1 MEILIVVILT
11 LFNGVFAMS
20 ELALVSARKA
30 RLQQQ
35 AEDGNLG
42 AKAALELLEHPSRLL
57 STVQVGITVIGTVA
71 GAYGGSTIAKKYL
84 EPAVAQVPVL
94 AAYKQEIA
102 FALVVLLISYLSLV
116 LGELVPKRL
125 AMRNPERISTI
136 VAYPM
141 QFVAMVSKPLV
152 WLLTASTE
160 AVLRVFGI
168 RGASES
174 TVTEEEIKVLIDEGT
189 KAGVFE
195 EAEQEIV
202 TSALDLAD
210 RQAVSFMTPRHDI
223 VWIDLEEPIEVIQRL
238 IMENP
243 HARFPV
249 AEGDLDKVV
258 GIIRARDLLDGDL
271 SKETICARMQKP
283 LVVPDGFSGLEL
295 LEQFKRE
302 RTHMALVVDEYGNL
316 QGLVTLHDILEAIVG
331 DLPGSDDNEEEPWV
345 VAREDGSYLLDG
357 ALPVEELK
365 KLFDLDELPEEDE
378 YRTLGG
384 FVVNRLEHIP
394 KAGEH
399 FTWHHL
405 RFEVVDMDL
414 NRVDK
419 VLVLPQQPEETPP
432 MPEPTE

>member
-1 MEILIVVILT
+1 ME
-11 LFNGVFAMS
+11 S
-20 ELALVSARKA
+20 
-30 RLQQQ
+30 
-35 AEDGNLG
+35 
-42 AKAALELLEHPSRLL
+42 
-57 STVQVGITVIGTVA
+57 
-71 GAYGGSTIAKKYL
+71 
-84 EPAVAQVPVL
+84 
-94 AAYKQEIA
+94 
-102 FALVVLLISYLSLV
+102 
-116 LGELVPKRL
+116 
-125 AMRNPERISTI
+125 
-136 VAYPM
+136 
-141 QFVAMVSKPLV
+141 
-152 WLLTASTE
+152 
-160 AVLRVFGI
+160 
-168 RGASES
+168 
-174 TVTEEEIKVLIDEGT
+174 
-189 KAGVFE
+189 
-195 EAEQEIV
+195 
-202 TSALDLAD
+202 
-210 RQAVSFMTPRHDI
+210 
-223 VWIDLEEPIEVIQRL
+223 
-238 IMENP
+238 P

-258 GIIRARDLLDGDL
+258 GIIRARDLLDGDF
-271 SKETICARMQKP
+271 SKETIRARMQKP

-345 VAREDGSYLLDG
+345 VVREDGSYLLDG

-432 MPEPTE
+432 LPEPTE

>member
-1 MEILIVVILT
+1 MEILILLILT

-35 AEDGNLG
+35 AEDGNAG

-57 STVQVGITVIGTVA
+57 STVQVGITLIGTIA
-71 GAYGGSTIAKKYL
+71 GAYGGSTVAKNL
-84 EPAVAQVPVL
+84 EPAVERVPLL
-94 AAYKQEIA
+94 APYKQEIA
-102 FALVVLLISYLSLV
+102 FVVVVLFISYLSLV

-125 AMRNPERISTI
+125 AMRNPERIATI

-141 QFVAMVSKPLV
+141 RFVESLSKPLV
-152 WLLTASTE
+152 WLLSVSTD
-160 AVLRVFGI
+160 AILRVLGI
-168 RGASES
+168 RGASKT

-202 TSALDLAD
+202 TSALGLAD

-223 VWIDLEEPIEVIQRL
+223 VWIDLEEPIETIRRL
-238 IMENP
+238 VMENP

-258 GIIRARDLLDGDL
+258 GIIRARDLLDGSI
-271 SKETICARMQKP
+271 SKETIRERMQKP
-283 LVVPDGFSGLEL
+283 LVVPDGLSGLEL

-331 DLPGSDDNEEEPWV
+331 DLPGGDEDEEEPWV

-399 FTWHHL
+399 FTWHNL
-405 RFEVVDMDL
+405 RFEVMDMDG

-419 VLVLPQQPEETPP
+419 VLVLPQQAQEAPP
-432 MPEPTE
+432 LPEPAE